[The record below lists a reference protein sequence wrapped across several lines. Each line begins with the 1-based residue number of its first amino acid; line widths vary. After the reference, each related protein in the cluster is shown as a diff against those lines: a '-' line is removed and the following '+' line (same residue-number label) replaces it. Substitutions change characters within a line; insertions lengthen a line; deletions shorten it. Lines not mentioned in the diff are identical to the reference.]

1 MKMNK
6 KEEKLCRF
14 LATNKIANKDL
25 TLDFDEGILMYKDFE
40 WDLNSKYTEVEV
52 NEYEEIYEELVIE
65 DCDQYKLT
73 IYWDGTIEVETPG
86 DETELEE
93 LRRENSELLYKI
105 EMLEEAN
112 KDLANIIKNKSE
124 KSETDITD
132 IAEKD
137 DVIKRFLKSYGVGDL
152 DEVIEHFKS
161 MKEYAKL
168 CNKVYLNTMLT
179 VVR

>member
-14 LATNKIANKDL
+14 LVTNKIADRDL

-52 NEYEEIYEELVIE
+52 KEYEEEYEELVIE
-65 DCDQYKLT
+65 DCDQYKL
-73 IYWDGTIEVETPG
+73 IIDCYGHLEVETPG

-93 LRRENSELLYKI
+93 LRRENSKLLYKI

-112 KDLANIIKNKSE
+112 KDLANIINNK
-124 KSETDITD
+124 TD

-137 DVIKRFLKSYGVGDL
+137 DVIKKYIDTDEFKALLENLKFIEENVDL
-152 DEVIEHFKS
+152 FNGIYVDIPKIEV
-161 MKEYAKL
+161 
-168 CNKVYLNTMLT
+168 
-179 VVR
+179 R

>member
-1 MKMNK
+1 MNK

-73 IYWDGTIEVETPG
+73 IYWDGTIEVETP
-86 DETELEE
+86 DEKTELEE